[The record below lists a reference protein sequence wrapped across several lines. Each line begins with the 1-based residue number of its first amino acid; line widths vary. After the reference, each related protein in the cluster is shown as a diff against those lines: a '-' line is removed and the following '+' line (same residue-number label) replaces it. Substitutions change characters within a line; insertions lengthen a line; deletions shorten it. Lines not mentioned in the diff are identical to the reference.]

1 MKPLF
6 YELIKKRDVL
16 ILKVLLEDVLKR
28 AKAMEDLEAFL
39 SILAYINYQQNNC
52 RIKDKEK
59 ISQRGEAMSWNWLF
73 LANKIFCIQQ

>member
-1 MKPLF
+1 
-6 YELIKKRDVL
+6 
-16 ILKVLLEDVLKR
+16 
-28 AKAMEDLEAFL
+28 MEDLEAFL